1 MTRGEAFR
9 PKETAMPDT
18 SAAHLTDRQQAWFVS
33 LRAGLERD
41 TGRTLE
47 QWAEIARA
55 CPETKHRAR
64 LAWLKAEHGLA
75 QNRASI
81 VLNAA
86 FPPEAGWSEPEA
98 LAEALWKT
106 PATRA
111 LIDAVKQAMAT
122 LPDVITGQR
131 KGFTAFSRKVQ
142 FAAARPDKEALLLG
156 LAVPP
161 DAAPGL
167 VPPGKAGWSDRL
179 KSQARIITPEDI
191 APLMPAIRQAWEAS

>member
-1 MTRGEAFR
+1 
-9 PKETAMPDT
+9 MPDT
-18 SAAHLTDRQQAWFVS
+18 GNTALTERQQAWFAS

-41 TGRTLE
+41 TGRTLG
-47 QWAEIARA
+47 QWADIARA

-86 FPPEAGWSEPEA
+86 FPPEAGWSNPDA
-98 LAEALWKT
+98 LADALWKT

-111 LIDAVKQAMAT
+111 LIGAVKQAMAT
-122 LPDVITGQR
+122 LPDVVTGQR

-142 FAAARPDKEALLLG
+142 FAATRPDRDALLLG

-161 DAAPGL
+161 DPSAGL
-167 VPPGKAGWSDRL
+167 DPVTKAGWSERL
-179 KSQARIITPEDI
+179 RSQARIATPEDL
-191 APLMPAIRQAWEAS
+191 APLLPAIRRAWDAS